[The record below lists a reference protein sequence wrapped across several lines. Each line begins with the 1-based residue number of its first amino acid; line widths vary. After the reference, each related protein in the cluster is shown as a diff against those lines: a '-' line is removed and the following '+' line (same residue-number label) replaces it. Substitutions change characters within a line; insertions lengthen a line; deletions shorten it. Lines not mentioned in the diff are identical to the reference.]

1 MIKLSKGFPI
11 IAKRTVTLCLC
22 ALLVAC
28 SALKLLYNQLP
39 TVGYW
44 WLDGYFDVSDQQAP
58 ELKRGLREVLAWHKT
73 TELPA
78 IVALLNDVEQHL
90 EKPITGDQMCGW
102 FTRFEPRINAV
113 LDRTAVMAA
122 PILARLTPQQL
133 TYFDKAIADKNKEW
147 REKWLDPQ
155 ADDLLD
161 ARLERAIENLE
172 RVYGSVSREQTQAV
186 KARLAADPFDFERSW
201 QNRLR
206 YQTAFRGWLV
216 AYQGRALATPEAKQA
231 AIQSL
236 QGLWRAAADWRLE
249 DRIQTCQLLAD
260 FHGLMTPAQ
269 RLNAVKTYQGYQKD
283 LQSLHFEG

>member
-1 MIKLSKGFPI
+1 
-11 IAKRTVTLCLC
+11 
-22 ALLVAC
+22 
-28 SALKLLYNQLP
+28 LP

-133 TYFDKAIADKNKEW
+133 TYFDKAIAEKNKEW

-283 LQSLHFEG
+283 LQSLHLEG